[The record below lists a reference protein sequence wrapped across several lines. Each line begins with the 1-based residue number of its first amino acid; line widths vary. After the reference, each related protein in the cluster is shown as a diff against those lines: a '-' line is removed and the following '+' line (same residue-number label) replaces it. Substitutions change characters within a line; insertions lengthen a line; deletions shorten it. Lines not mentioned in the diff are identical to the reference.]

1 MSRAFNRF
9 FPCNVWT
16 AWELAAEEE
25 EEDVKRC
32 DSSRSRWSARS
43 FLRLSASVAPGS
55 SAEPA
60 GNSAIL
66 EREGVWCDL
75 GILED

>member
-1 MSRAFNRF
+1 M
-9 FPCNVWT
+9 
-16 AWELAAEEE
+16 AAEEAE
-25 EEDVKRC
+25 DDVKRC

-60 GNSAIL
+60 GSSASL
-66 EREGVWCDL
+66 EREGEGRDL